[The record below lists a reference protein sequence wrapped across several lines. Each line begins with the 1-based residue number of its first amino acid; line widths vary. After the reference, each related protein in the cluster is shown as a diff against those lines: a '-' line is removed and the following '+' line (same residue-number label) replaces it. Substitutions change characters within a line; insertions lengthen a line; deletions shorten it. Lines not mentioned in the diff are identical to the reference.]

1 MVRGQTWL
9 YIDTSAV
16 DGTIDMMRDA
26 LSHEQFEA
34 LMYRT
39 LKEVGNRAKV
49 PVARAVQEE
58 YAVKQA
64 WVKGAM
70 GNPRMSIGDGVQCVI
85 PINGA
90 RGSIGTTDQ
99 VFKGSGGHRGA
110 VGQKLK
116 LRARI
121 LKGQSSTLPEKMS
134 HQGGQPPFMNAR
146 YGVAMT
152 RKTKARYP
160 LAKVVGLGVPQMPL
174 NQAKPQVQDEIIRL
188 LESRA
193 IHNFSHMFGG
203 R

>member
-1 MVRGQTWL
+1 MAGAKTWL

-16 DGTIDMMRDA
+16 DGTINMMRDA

-70 GNPRMSIGDGVQCVI
+70 GSPRMSIGDGVQCII

-90 RGSIGTTDQ
+90 RGSIGGT
-99 VFKGSGGHRGA
+99 FKASGGHRGA

-121 LKGQSSTLPEKMS
+121 VKGQSSTLPEKMS
-134 HQGGQPPFMNAR
+134 HQGGQPPFMSGGIAF
-146 YGVAMT
+146 T
-152 RKTKARYP
+152 RKTKARFP
-160 LAKVVGLGVPQMPL
+160 IARVVGLGVPQMPI
-174 NQAKPQVQDEIIRL
+174 NRAKPQVQDEIIKL
-188 LESRA
+188 LEKRA

-203 R
+203 K